1 MDLCNR
7 IDLSGK
13 GESSH
18 GIIRHMSLEEIP
30 EYCHCRIGQQLLS
43 VYLWVFRKNSWRGC
57 KYYAIVCKK

>member
-13 GESSH
+13 SESSH

-30 EYCHCRIGQQLLS
+30 VVTLL
-43 VYLWVFRKNSWRGC
+43 
-57 KYYAIVCKK
+57 